1 MKVELEA
8 AVRSKETLS
17 LELESLKTAFSLKD
31 QRIAELVIFLFHF
44 SLGFKASELEN
55 ICKIFG
61 KPGRHGYCFLSES
74 ALEV

>member
-1 MKVELEA
+1 MSILCLFQEGSVQTQAKSTNDIKTQKQSLHVELEA

-44 SLGFKASELEN
+44 SLGF
-55 ICKIFG
+55 
-61 KPGRHGYCFLSES
+61 
-74 ALEV
+74 